1 MKYFFMIFFGVLI
14 LSVTSIM
21 SMVYNTQQNS
31 NLLTTA
37 QVEGILES
45 SIVGKSRG
53 EELDGG
59 VNKKELVGNLV
70 ESIVQRS
77 TAKTKIRIKY
87 IFFDENGKV
96 VPESGADDSVDSVQ
110 FKVQILEKNR
120 LTGEIGVVSESIRRL
135 SLNMVTKRTGKNVT
149 NKGEQILVKEIP
161 LTGYTSPDAVEEE
174 IIVEGI
180 GKLISVGKGANS
192 TGSVTLSKGLDLAT
206 ESFNVRLAGATPT
219 PTLDGN
225 GNIQILSKYI
235 PQYDTA
241 YYSDADGYKGVLV
254 SSLIGDFFPKE
265 VKYIYNY
272 DKREY
277 RDGEGFAGNL
287 LQDESTRGLG
297 YIPRAT
303 KYVTNEVEA
312 DYEDTD
318 GYKGILQPYE
328 KIVGYDE
335 KQIEEANVKVY
346 EKYVENHPQADYSDA
361 EGYKGVLDSV
371 QTKDTKFV
379 TKTISYPNEVH
390 ESTIWQRPTL
400 RHIDEE
406 GRIGTLELKQVNFVP
421 NGNERPFT
429 TYTGEQVDADELE
442 RTKPTTE
449 PTGQGYWKLKTTYK
463 ANRLT
468 DVGQRV
474 MLGGNTGVEDGEEG
488 GEDDGSDGEGSTGS
502 SIIETVTD
510 AEELANVRPYL
521 EDYIFI
527 DKSTS
532 VTDFKRAGGHL
543 NFEMTV
549 DEFKKSETGIQN
561 YFLTP
566 TSKVE
571 PVVVAEWEWI
581 KREGSYAVIYAG
593 EVNKDKLTYEG
604 TVYKTDKPELV
615 KWNTETHYRGEVVR
629 EEEGDKNRVGYS
641 GIVEKPEQDTRR
653 YTYSGNVTK
662 IIKGAEE
669 LGKSYNYVVR
679 VEYVRKS
686 DLK

>member
-1 MKYFFMIFFGVLI
+1 MKYFLMIFFGVLM

-21 SMVYNTQQNS
+21 SMVYTTQQNS
-31 NLLTTA
+31 NILTTA
-37 QVEGILES
+37 QVEGLLES
-45 SIVGKSRG
+45 SMVGKARG

-87 IFFDENGKV
+87 LFFDEKGKV
-96 VPESGADDSVDSVQ
+96 VPENGSDDSVDSVQ

-120 LTGEIGVVSESIRRL
+120 VTGEIKVVSESIRRL
-135 SLNMVTKRTGKNVT
+135 SFNMITKRTGANLT

-161 LTGYTSPDAVEEE
+161 LTGYSSPEAVEEE
-174 IIVEGI
+174 VVVEGI
-180 GKLISVGKGANS
+180 GKIVSVGKGANS
-192 TGSVTLSKGLDLAT
+192 TGSVTQTSALDVAN
-206 ESFNVRLAGATPT
+206 ESFRVRLSGATPT
-219 PTLDGN
+219 TTLEGT
-225 GNIQILSKYI
+225 GGIKILSKYI
-235 PQYDTA
+235 PEYDTA
-241 YYSDADGYKGVLV
+241 YYKDADGYSGVLV
-254 SSLIGDFFPKE
+254 SSLIGDLFPKE

-272 DKREY
+272 SQREY
-277 RDGEGFAGNL
+277 KDGEGFTGNL
-287 LQDESTRGLG
+287 LRDESTLGLD

-312 DYEDTD
+312 DYEDVD
-318 GYKGILQPYE
+318 GYKGTLEPYE

-335 KQIEEANVKVY
+335 KQVAEAKVEVF
-346 EKYVENHPQADYSDA
+346 EKFVENQPKADYKDS
-361 EGYKGVLDSV
+361 EGYIGVLDSV

-379 TKTISYPNEVH
+379 THTISYPNEVH
-390 ESTIWQRPTL
+390 ESTIWQRPTI
-400 RHIDEE
+400 RHIDNE
-406 GRIGTLELKQVNFVP
+406 GRVGTLSIQQVNFVP
-421 NGNERPFT
+421 NGYETPFT
-429 TYTGEQVDADELE
+429 TYNGEQVDVKDIE
-442 RTKPTTE
+442 RTKPTTQ
-449 PTGQGYWKLKTTYK
+449 PTGQGYWKIKNTYK

-468 DVGQRV
+468 DVGQRI
-474 MLGGNTGVEDGEEG
+474 MLGGNVGVEDGEDG
-488 GEDDGSDGEGSTGS
+488 GEDDGSDGDGTGSTGT
-502 SIIETVTD
+502 IETVTD

-532 VTDFKRAGGHL
+532 VNDFKRAGGHL

-549 DEFKKSETGIQN
+549 EEFKKSSTGIQT

-566 TSKVE
+566 STKVE
-571 PVVVAEWEWI
+571 PVAVVEWEWV
-581 KREGSYAVIYAG
+581 KKEGSYAVIYAG
-593 EVNKDKLTYEG
+593 DVNKDKLTYEG
-604 TVYKTDKPELV
+604 TVFKTDKPELV
-615 KWNTETHYRGEVVR
+615 KWRKEIHYRGEVVR
-629 EEEGDKNRVGYS
+629 EEEGNKDKIGYS
-641 GIVEKPEQDTRR
+641 GIVTKPERDTRR

-662 IIKGAEE
+662 VIKGVEQ